1 MTVLLDGTVLVCPN
15 CDLRTFKRVQVA
27 PGEGTAEFHHCP
39 ALGILAPLVPEGTLC
54 KVEKHEREDYEGL
67 DAGALTL
74 DQTGRPIASVVTTRE
89 NGQDCAVFAPV
100 AKVVV

>member
-15 CDLRTFKRVQVA
+15 CDTRTFKRVRLN
-27 PGEGTAEFHHCP
+27 PGEGTAEFHQCP

-54 KVEKHEREDYEGL
+54 KVEKHERDDYVNGEHL
-67 DAGALTL
+67 TYDDA
-74 DQTGRPIASVVTTRE
+74 GRPIMSVVTTRE
-89 NGQDCAVFAPV
+89 DGQDAVVFAPT